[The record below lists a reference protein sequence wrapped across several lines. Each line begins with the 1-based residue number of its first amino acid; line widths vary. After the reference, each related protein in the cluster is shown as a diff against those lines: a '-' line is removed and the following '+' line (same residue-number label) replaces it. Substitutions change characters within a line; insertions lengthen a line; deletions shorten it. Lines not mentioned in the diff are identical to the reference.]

1 MTIAAESSTFP
12 GYASVGFTE
21 LTVSEKWLREQV
33 EDPFVELLCVEY
45 ETRFSRETEEAVKA
59 VFAGENRVSYDSTLE
74 QYNDMKQS
82 EAQVK
87 ILGNGIGMILAA
99 LAILNYLNVTAASVQ
114 NRTQEFATLESIGMT
129 AKQTRTML
137 RLEGIGY
144 AGISLVASLGV
155 GLPLSF
161 VIFQSVKTYRSLPYA
176 IPWSSNLLLFAVIA
190 VLCILAPV
198 VLYQRLQTGSMIERL
213 REKEN

>member
-1 MTIAAESSTFP
+1 
-12 GYASVGFTE
+12 
-21 LTVSEKWLREQV
+21 
-33 EDPFVELLCVEY
+33 
-45 ETRFSRETEEAVKA
+45 
-59 VFAGENRVSYDSTLE
+59 
-74 QYNDMKQS
+74 
-82 EAQVK
+82 
-87 ILGNGIGMILAA
+87 MILAA

-129 AKQTRTML
+129 AKQTRMML